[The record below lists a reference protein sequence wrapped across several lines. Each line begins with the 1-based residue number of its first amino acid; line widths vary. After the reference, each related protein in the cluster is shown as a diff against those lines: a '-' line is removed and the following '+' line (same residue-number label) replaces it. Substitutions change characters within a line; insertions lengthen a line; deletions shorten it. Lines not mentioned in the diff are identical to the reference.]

1 MIIEKV
7 LQLNREK
14 TIFWSL
20 VGVLFLCAG
29 FYMYF
34 INTTIHNVVVRQ
46 DLENKASQLT
56 LSISSNEFKYISLR
70 NAVNLEMAYSLGFR
84 DVSAKTFISNKAVS
98 VVSYLSR

>member
-7 LQLNREK
+7 LQLNKEK